1 MKALKKE
8 PIVPVRTIDDLM
20 EIAHGYQRSMVLF
33 AALDLG
39 VFSALADGPADA
51 ARLARR
57 LSADTRRLSILM
69 NALVGVGLL
78 GKRGTTYRNS
88 GIADRFLA
96 DGPLSKASILL
107 HHLDCWVEWTTLA
120 GKIRVG
126 RKRPG
131 RKKGYQENF
140 IRGMEDNS
148 RERAVYVAKKI
159 RLRKGERVLDLG
171 GGPGTYAVEL
181 AKRYPGTSVTVFDTP
196 ETLAITR
203 KILKEKGAS
212 RLVALREGDFLRDRL
227 GGPYD
232 FVWISQILHAY
243 PEKDCLFLL
252 RKVRKAVARGGRV
265 AVQEFLLEKGGTFP
279 PGPAFFSVHMVAATE
294 GGKAYTVDEIA
305 AMFKAAGYRRVTR
318 GKPDIRGVGI
328 ISAHA

>member
-1 MKALKKE
+1 MKSLKKE

-20 EIAHGYQRSMVLF
+20 EMAHGYQRSMVLF

-57 LSADTRRLSILM
+57 LAADTRRLSILM

-78 GKRGTTYRNS
+78 GKSGNSYRNS
-88 GIADRFLA
+88 EIADRFLA

-107 HHLDCWVEWTTLA
+107 HHLDCWPEWTTLA

-126 RKRPG
+126 RKAPG
-131 RKKGYQENF
+131 KGKGYQENF
-140 IRGMEDNS
+140 IRGMEDNA
-148 RERAVYVAKKI
+148 RERALFVAKQI
-159 RLRKGERVLDLG
+159 PLREGERVLDLG
-171 GGPGTYAVEL
+171 GGPGTYAVEW
-181 AKRYPGTSVTVFDTP
+181 AKRYPGARVTVFDVP
-196 ETLAITR
+196 ETLSVAR
-203 KILKEKGAS
+203 KILREKGAS
-212 RLVALREGDFLRDRL
+212 RLVSLREGDFLRDRI

-243 PEKDCLFLL
+243 SEKDCLFLL
-252 RKVRKAVARGGRV
+252 RKVRKAVVHGGRV

-279 PGPAFFSVHMVAATE
+279 PGPAFFSVHMVAVTD
-294 GGKAYTVDEIA
+294 GGKAYTTDEVA

-318 GKPDIRGVGI
+318 GEPDIRGVGI
-328 ISAHA
+328 VLAHT

>member
-1 MKALKKE
+1 MKSLKKE

-20 EIAHGYQRSMVLF
+20 EMAHGYQRSMVLF

-78 GKRGTTYRNS
+78 GKSGNSYRNS
-88 GIADRFLA
+88 EIADRFLA
-96 DGPLSKASILL
+96 EGPLSKASILL
-107 HHLDCWVEWTTLA
+107 HHLDCWPEWTILA

-126 RKRPG
+126 RKAPG
-131 RKKGYQENF
+131 KGKGYQENF
-140 IRGMEDNS
+140 IRGMEDNA
-148 RERAVYVAKKI
+148 RERAFFVAKQI
-159 RLRKGERVLDLG
+159 SLREGERVLDLG
-171 GGPGTYAVEL
+171 GGPGTYAVEW
-181 AKRYPGTSVTVFDTP
+181 AKRYPGARVTVFDVP
-196 ETLAITR
+196 ETLSVTR
-203 KILKEKGAS
+203 KILREKGVS
-212 RLVALREGDFLRDRL
+212 RLVSLRGGDFLRDRI

-232 FVWISQILHAY
+232 LVWISQILHAY
-243 PEKDCLFLL
+243 SEKDCLFLL

-279 PGPAFFSVHMVAATE
+279 PGPAFFSVHMVAVTD
-294 GGKAYTVDEIA
+294 GGKAYTADEIA
-305 AMFKAAGYRRVTR
+305 AMFKKAGYRRVTR
-318 GKPDIRGVGI
+318 GEPDIRGVGI
-328 ISAHA
+328 VSAHT